1 MNTGDTYTRIKLN
14 IPAELSYLPILG
26 TCIKTMLG
34 EVVGLQERDQVIY
47 NVELAAYEACT
58 NIVEHAYRNS
68 SGYIEA
74 TVTLT
79 EAPACIVVD
88 LFDTGSSF
96 NLEEI
101 PEPNL
106 DEPQVRGYGLF
117 LVRELMDEVTYQK
130 NAGRNHWRLVKEL
143 VIDK

>member
-1 MNTGDTYTRIKLN
+1 
-14 IPAELSYLPILG
+14 
-26 TCIKTMLG
+26 MLG
-34 EVVGLQERDQVIY
+34 DVAGLQQRDQVIY

-58 NIVEHAYRNS
+58 NIVEHAYRKS

-74 TVTLT
+74 AVALT

-96 NLEEI
+96 NIQEI

-106 DEPQVRGYGLF
+106 EEPQVRGYGLF
-117 LVRELMDEVTYQK
+117 LVRELMDEVTYK
-130 NAGRNHWRLVKEL
+130 KEAGRNHWRLVKEL